1 VTPNKGTQGTSF
13 SVTVTGTNFQSGATV
28 SFGSGVTVSAVA
40 VVSATQLTAN
50 VAVALTAT
58 VGVRTVTVTNLD
70 GQSSG
75 LAGGFEVVQSPAQ
88 PPPPG
93 TQNPTV
99 TSVTPAQGAQ
109 GSSVSVT
116 LAGDTFQAGATVSF
130 GVGVTVTAQTVV
142 SPTQLTASLSI
153 GAAATAGPRDVVV
166 TNPDAGT
173 GTLTAGFT
181 VTAAPLTH
189 TFPAGMRLV
198 AVPQDGLAAAPLL
211 AGGGA
216 LARWNPAAASS
227 PTYAKWEFSPAVA
240 GAPGQFSSALQRGR
254 GYFRTGASAAQVT
267 FAAPDANAFE
277 VAVSPGTGEYAGWN
291 LLGNPHWSAVNIS
304 SLLVRK
310 QGQPASEDQSLLEA
324 AGANLVGDYA
334 WGYPV
339 TEQGRFTLNGYQLYS
354 ASFPNALKSIPAGA
368 GLWLFAV
375 QEAILH
381 WPGGA
386 GLPPGPEGPPAP
398 STVRRSPA
406 GWLVQLRAR
415 SSQCRDDYNYFGV
428 GQLRSPLLNP
438 PRVGGAPYV
447 DLYLTSGTRSE
458 GAPRLA
464 ASVLA
469 ASRSVGGSWSFA
481 VESNQVEETITLSW
495 PDLSCV
501 PKSQRLM
508 LTDLTA
514 GKTIPLRTGLAYPY
528 INRSAAPR
536 AFEIRAE
543 AGSSSA
549 LLVSGFAA
557 RPTRGGSLE
566 LVYTLSQPA
575 AVSLRVLSA
584 AGRPVAGVE
593 KNAGSRAG
601 LNQVA
606 WAPSTEGASLPR
618 GLYLVELTAH
628 TDAGVAAKAVT
639 AVRLR

>member
-28 SFGSGVTVSAVA
+28 SFGSGAAAGAVA
-40 VVSATQLTAN
+40 VVSATQLTAT
-50 VAVALTAT
+50 VTVQLTAT
-58 VGVRTVTVTNLD
+58 VGVRTVTVTNPD
-70 GQSSG
+70 GQSNG
-75 LAGGFEVVQSPAQ
+75 LAGAFEVVQSPAQ

-93 TQNPTV
+93 TQGPAV
-99 TSVTPAQGAQ
+99 TSVTPAQGTQ
-109 GSSVSVT
+109 GSAVSVT
-116 LAGDTFQAGATVSF
+116 ISGADFQTGATVSF
-130 GVGVTVTAQTVV
+130 GAGVSVTAQTVV
-142 SPTQLTASLSI
+142 SATQLTVSVSI
-153 GAAATAGPRDVVV
+153 EAAATAGPRDVVV
-166 TNPDAGT
+166 TNPDAAK
-173 GTLTAGFT
+173 GTLIAGFT
-181 VTAAPLTH
+181 VTLAALAH
-189 TFPAGMRLV
+189 TFPAGLRLV
-198 AVPQDGLAAAPLL
+198 AVPQDGLGAAPLL
-211 AGGGA
+211 AGSGM
-216 LARWNPAAASS
+216 LARWNPATASS
-227 PTYAKWEFSPAVA
+227 PTYAKWEFSPVVA
-240 GAPGQFSSALQRGR
+240 GAPGQFSGALQRGR

-267 FAAPDANAFE
+267 FAAPDASAFE

-304 SLLVRK
+304 SLLARK
-310 QGQPASEDQSLLEA
+310 QGQPASANQSLLEA

-334 WGYPV
+334 WGYPI

-368 GLWLFAV
+368 GVWLFAI

-381 WPGGA
+381 WPGGV
-386 GLPPGPEGPPAP
+386 GLPPGPGGPPAP

-464 ASVLA
+464 SSVLA
-469 ASRSVGGSWSFA
+469 AARSGGDSWSFA
-481 VESNQVEETITLSW
+481 VESNQLGEALALSW

-501 PKSQRLM
+501 PKNQRLT
-508 LTDLTA
+508 LADLTA
-514 GKTIPLRTGLAYPY
+514 GKTIPLRTVSAYTY
-528 INRSAAPR
+528 VNRSAAPR

-543 AGSSSA
+543 ASSSSA
-549 LLVSGFAA
+549 LLVTGFTA
-557 RPTRGGSLE
+557 RPTRGGSLA

-575 AVSLRVLSA
+575 AVSLRVLSG
-584 AGRPVAGVE
+584 AGRTVAGTANSTV
-593 KNAGSRAG
+593 SRAG
-601 LNQVA
+601 PNQVA
-606 WAPSTEGASLPR
+606 WAPAAEGASLSR

-628 TDAGVAAKAVT
+628 TDAGVAVKAVT